1 VAQVTEHKPW
11 DSRTVQEGRHSWL
24 QDRLVCLAP
33 DGRHMAESSQK
44 DAIPLVVSEESESA
58 GAT

>member
-1 VAQVTEHKPW
+1 VTEHKPW